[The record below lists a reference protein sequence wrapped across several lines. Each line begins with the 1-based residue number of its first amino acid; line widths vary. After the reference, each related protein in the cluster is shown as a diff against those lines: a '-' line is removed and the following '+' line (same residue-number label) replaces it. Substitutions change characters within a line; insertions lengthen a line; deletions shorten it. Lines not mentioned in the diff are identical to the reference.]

1 VSHPSIR
8 KAKIAYVGYQPMTQD
23 IQPITEQLLATFSTF
38 AHALAQHYPDRKLHT
53 FNGAVGTLALTF

>member
-1 VSHPSIR
+1 
-8 KAKIAYVGYQPMTQD
+8 MTQD

-53 FNGAVGTLALTF
+53 FAGAVGALALTF